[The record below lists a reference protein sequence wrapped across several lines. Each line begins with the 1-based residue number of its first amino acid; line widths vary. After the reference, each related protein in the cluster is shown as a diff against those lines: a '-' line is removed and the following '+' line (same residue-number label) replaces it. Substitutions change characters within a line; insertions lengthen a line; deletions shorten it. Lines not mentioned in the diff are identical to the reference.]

1 VRGSGN
7 HIGNS
12 LLAGLRQVQQQ
23 LREIVL
29 QVNVCRLQVLVKLAR
44 IAGVRPPRGL
54 PTNRQFFRLSTTRF
68 ISRSLTLLSMSTTA
82 PSEQNTFCSAH

>member
-29 QVNVCRLQVLVKLAR
+29 QVNVVPA
-44 IAGVRPPRGL
+44 AGAGQACQDRRRPPAARV
-54 PTNRQFFRLSTTRF
+54 
-68 ISRSLTLLSMSTTA
+68 
-82 PSEQNTFCSAH
+82 AHE